1 MRNEVGK
8 MRPELFKK
16 FEKRAKELAK
26 KIESRKEIA
35 KKLSEEFGLSVS
47 TAYVYLGF
55 IVIGKEEKRVNMRAL
70 EVLKM
75 IIERPRTL
83 TELSKIY
90 NGNTSNTLRAI
101 RRLQEF
107 GFPIKFIDVLAKSK
121 KRGKRGN
128 VRVFYI

>member
-1 MRNEVGK
+1 

>member
-1 MRNEVGK
+1 

-55 IVIGKEEKRVNMRAL
+55 IVIGKEEKRVNMRVL

-75 IIERPRTL
+75 ILERPRTL